1 MKFTQSVVLTFAT
14 VALTACFSGTPSTDT
29 VKELI
34 EQNGKDVA
42 EAQANA
48 FRAKPLSEEEL
59 AKLPNAYSNINVSDC
74 RADESVESEYLCFV
88 NMDVKTVMGS
98 VSVEE
103 DIRIRKSEEGEWRL
117 VSK

>member
-34 EQNGKDVA
+34 EQNGKEVA

-59 AKLPNAYSNINVSDC
+59 AKLPNTYSNISVSDC
-74 RADESVESEYLCFV
+74 RADKSVESEYLCFV
-88 NMDVKTVMGS
+88 KMDAKTVIGI
-98 VSVEE
+98 VAIEE
-103 DIRIRKSEEGEWRL
+103 DVRIRKSEEGDWRL